1 MKFFFLITLLLGL
14 IWGGTWYFH
23 QPVWLGLAATA
34 VTLFFAL
41 IVSIVRRWRAR
52 AAKKKAE
59 QAEQKPPEASAPEP
73 AKAAPRTETR
83 PEIEAMQAEFSRAIS
98 ALKTSKL
105 ARGGRDALTVLP
117 WYLVI
122 GSTESGKSTALR
134 NSGLKFPYLSN
145 RGGGN
150 GRSVSP
156 TRHCDWWLTNDAV
169 FLDAAGRYVE
179 SEEDRD
185 EWISFL
191 DTLGKH
197 RPYRPLNGLIV
208 TVSVSELMGADPQ
221 AAGEL
226 GQRLRERIDEL
237 TSRLRIV
244 VPIYVMITKCDLLTG
259 FVEMFADLPRSER
272 GQIWGFTV
280 PLTAQP
286 EAPTE
291 LLLKRFDELT
301 GILEQRSV
309 RRIGQ
314 ERRLEARE
322 RIYQFPHSVHAIRK
336 NLTEFIQPLFMENV
350 FQDTPIMRGVYF
362 TSGSQEH
369 RVTEPRAPAPSNE
382 STLAAPRVNPEQTSE
397 GRSFFLWDVFT
408 KVMFQDQKLAV
419 ISSMEEIR
427 RRKRRYAVAGACLAF
442 TVALL
447 TLPTI
452 SFFKNRQMLRK
463 VRDTIVAVKLETN
476 DDISRIQ
483 ELSPLQQHLADLN
496 RHRVEGVPL
505 WLRLGL
511 YKGDQLFALAQS
523 FYNSQLKW
531 LLLGRQHDRIRQNLE
546 LFSQNQDRVDWKP
559 SNESYGKHFDDL
571 KMYLLITYLT
581 DSPNPAYPRPPNE
594 PPLDESHQ
602 AWIVKQMLR
611 HWEDIRG
618 RNGEVSLE
626 QAITRHAQ
634 TYIAMLAADPL
645 QLAFPRD
652 ERVVISARR
661 ALNRVPLATLELER
675 IVSQANREYPGVS
688 LGDSVGAVPFM
699 RATKRVNGAFTRLA
713 WEEWVRAR
721 MDSAFQGSE
730 AWVLNRD
737 SRENEEANRA
747 ELRTRYYQQYIQEWT
762 DFLYSVRVEEPK
774 DWNQTEL
781 LLESLTRGKP
791 PPIGKLFRTLAYNV
805 HLESP
810 KVASGSSLSALI
822 SKALN
827 KPAGTSETEEGP
839 ARLVDPESS
848 IGETELTPA
857 AVEKNF
863 SPILAFI
870 TKTSATDDGEEKLTQ
885 LDSYQDQL
893 NLVLTTLKEVR
904 DKPNEAMVLIEKITS
919 TRNTVSLL
927 IQSQEGA
934 HAVFEQILLP
944 PLKQV
949 GTVVRRD
956 VAEKKSRKWC
966 DEIFGPF
973 VSLMANRYP
982 FNKDSLLDAPLPE
995 FTQFLHPST
1004 GTVRK
1009 FLQTQLS
1016 EEVLPDGRRHVF
1028 AVKTAPGMGL
1038 YKDELLTYLE
1048 RINNLAMT
1056 LFPGDTQ
1063 EPLVR
1068 FMVRMRPGTAADSAP
1083 SEIASITLTLDGSEE
1098 LYRNGPDDRWRA
1110 MTWPGPAGKLGAHIH
1125 IVSTSGNT
1133 ADLDAPGEWGLF
1145 RLLER
1150 AKKIEPSTDGR
1161 FFTATWEVP
1170 DLNNAQISID
1180 LRPER
1185 LANPFFGTSGSNTS
1199 RLLQIFRDP
1208 RLVPPAGIS
1217 QAVQGCP
1224 PPIATAKNS
1233 P

>member
-41 IVSIVRRWRAR
+41 IVSLVRRWRAR

-59 QAEQKPPEASAPEP
+59 QAAAQKPPESPAPEP
-73 AKAAPRTETR
+73 AKAAPRATVR

-179 SEEDRD
+179 AEEDRE
-185 EWISFL
+185 EWIAFL

-237 TSRLRIV
+237 TSRLRVV

-259 FVEMFADLPRSER
+259 FVEMFSDLPRSER

-301 GILEQRSV
+301 AILEQRSV

-336 NLTEFIQPLFMENV
+336 NLSEFIQPLFLENV
-350 FQDTPIMRGVYF
+350 FQDTPVMRGVYF
-362 TSGSQEH
+362 TSGSQEQ
-369 RVTEPRAPAPSNE
+369 RLNDKSPAVTSADPLLATPRSNTE
-382 STLAAPRVNPEQTSE
+382 QAADS
-397 GRSFFLWDVFT
+397 RSFFLWDVFT

-427 RRKRRYAVAGACLAF
+427 RRKRRYVVAGACLAF
-442 TVALL
+442 TMALL
-447 TLPTI
+447 TLPTFA
-452 SFFKNRQMLRK
+452 FFKNREMLHE
-463 VRDTIVAVKLETN
+463 VRETIVSVKLETN

-496 RHRVEGVPL
+496 RHRVEGVPF
-505 WLRLGL
+505 WLRMGL
-511 YKGDQLFALAQS
+511 YKGDRLFTLAQT

-531 LLLGRQHDRIRQNLE
+531 LLLGRQHDRIKQGLE

-559 SNESYGKHFDDL
+559 SNESYGMHFDDL

-581 DSPNPAYPRPPNE
+581 DSPNPAYPRPLSE

-602 AWIVKQMLR
+602 AWLVKQMLR
-611 HWEDIRG
+611 HWEDIRS

-626 QAITRHAQ
+626 QIITRHAQ
-634 TYIAMLAADPL
+634 TYIAMLAADPQ

-730 AWVLNRD
+730 SWVLNRD

-774 DWNQTEL
+774 DWNQTEQ

-791 PPIGKLFRTLAYNV
+791 APIGKLFRTLAFNV

-810 KVASGSSLSALI
+810 KVTSGNGLSALI

-827 KPAGTSETEEGP
+827 KPAPTPEAEP
-839 ARLVDPESS
+839 AQLVDRESS
-848 IGETELTPA
+848 TGETELTPA
-857 AVEKNF
+857 AVERNF
-863 SPILAFI
+863 APILSFI
-870 TKTSATDDGEEKLTQ
+870 SKTSATDDGEEKLTQ

-893 NLVLTTLKEVR
+893 EMVMATLKEVR
-904 DKPNEAMVLIEKITS
+904 DKPNEAMVLIEKISS
-919 TRNTVSLL
+919 TRNTVMLL

-966 DEIFGPF
+966 EDIYRPF
-973 VSLMANRYP
+973 ISLMANRYP
-982 FNKDSLLDAPLPE
+982 FNKDSLQDAPLLE
-995 FTQFLHPST
+995 FTQFLHPSS

-1016 EEVLPDGRRHVF
+1016 EEVLADGRRYVF

-1048 RINNLAMT
+1048 RTNGLATT

-1068 FMVRMRPGTAADSAP
+1068 FTVRMRPGAASDASP

-1208 RLVPPAGIS
+1208 KLVPPAGIA
-1217 QAVQGCP
+1217 QAIQGCP
-1224 PPIATAKNS
+1224 PPPVAATAS